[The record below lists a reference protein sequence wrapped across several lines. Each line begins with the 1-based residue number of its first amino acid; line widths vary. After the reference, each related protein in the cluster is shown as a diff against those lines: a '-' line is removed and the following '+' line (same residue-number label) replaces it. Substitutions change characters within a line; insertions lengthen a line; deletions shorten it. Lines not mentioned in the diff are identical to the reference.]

1 MTMMRKSESV
11 RHPAVAGLFYPGKAS
26 ALKRDVETY
35 LHDTPLKKEIAREKI
50 KAVIVPHAGY
60 VYSGQTAAYV
70 YNAIKDNTYDAIVVV
85 GPSHRKYFKGITLY
99 PGDAYRTPLGDVSI
113 DKELRDDMIDEDKSI
128 VLSDE
133 GHVEE
138 HSIEVQLPF
147 LQLIFGDFQF
157 VPVVMG
163 DQSRT
168 FVETLS
174 RKLDEVFH
182 KKKVLLIASTDL
194 SHYYPYE
201 SAVNIDKGVIESVE
215 RFDNDELMRRLE
227 QRHVEACGGGPMV
240 SVMEASKL
248 LGCTQSNI
256 LHYCN
261 SGDISGDKSAVVG
274 YLAAT
279 MS

>member
-1 MTMMRKSESV
+1 MIGKNKSV
-11 RHPAVAGLFYPGKAS
+11 RQPAVAGLFYPGS
-26 ALKRDVETY
+26 APELKRNVETY
-35 LHDTPLKKEIAREKI
+35 MNKAPLPEEGTPEKI
-50 KAVIVPHAGY
+50 RAAIVPHAGY

-70 YNAIKDNTYDAIVVV
+70 YKAISSNSYDAIVVV
-85 GPSHRKYFKGITLY
+85 GPSHRKYFQGITLY
-99 PGDAYRTPLGDVSI
+99 PGESYRTPLGDVMI
-113 DKELRDDMIDEDKSI
+113 DKELRDDMVDEDNRI
-128 VLSDE
+128 VVSDE
-133 GHVEE
+133 GHIEE

-147 LQLIFGDFQF
+147 LQSLFGDFQF

-163 DQSRT
+163 DQSRS
-168 FVETLS
+168 FVQSLS

-201 SAVNIDKGVIESVE
+201 SAVNIDKGVIDSVD
-215 RFDNDELMRRLE
+215 RYDSDELMRRLE

-240 SVMEASKL
+240 AVMEASKL
-248 LGCTQSNI
+248 LGCTESNI

-261 SGDISGDKSAVVG
+261 SGDVSGDKSAVVG